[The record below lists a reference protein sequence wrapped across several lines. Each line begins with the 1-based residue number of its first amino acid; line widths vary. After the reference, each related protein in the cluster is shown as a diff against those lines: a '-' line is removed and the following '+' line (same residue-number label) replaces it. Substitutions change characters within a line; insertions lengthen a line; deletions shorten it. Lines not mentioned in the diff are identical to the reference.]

1 MRFTQL
7 SAQPNQSL
15 NILITGFVVVFAVLI
30 LLIGVIKLYSGIVY
44 SAQQKAEKKAKA
56 KAEKNA
62 QPAKVPTPASAPV
75 SAQPSSTDPD
85 LQTVAVI
92 TAAVQ
97 AYYGDS
103 DVRVTGITPVSS
115 TRSEWATAGVI
126 GNISL
131 RSEGLF

>member
-62 QPAKVPTPASAPV
+62 QPAKAPVPAPV

>member
-30 LLIGVIKLYSGIVY
+30 LLIGVIKLYSVIVY

-62 QPAKVPTPASAPV
+62 QPAKAPVPAPV